1 MIHWIAF
8 FVSGIC
14 SRLYYIISSLDRYK
28 LHASIEKSYSKNKH
42 MLSTM
47 KVLSSAFFVLFLQV
61 SVEAFTFVS
70 NSALSRSVT
79 TTTGGPSSRTVQ
91 RKHHLGDDVDHDFL
105 PEEEAG
111 SKRNS
116 IHESNPINVV
126 LALGLALTLAHAPF
140 QPSPAFA
147 ADQNVGGSG
156 AYSTLVLSAIDSI
169 KDADI
174 VDFSMPSYESA
185 ARAEVNSNLKG
196 DKYLLGEASKNYE
209 SSSSSSSSSST
220 SSSSSSP
227 ETAAASVV
235 DEKADKAAAKAAQK
249 AAQKAARA
257 QQQAAV
263 EEAAKAAAAQ

>member
-1 MIHWIAF
+1 
-8 FVSGIC
+8 
-14 SRLYYIISSLDRYK
+14 
-28 LHASIEKSYSKNKH
+28 
-42 MLSTM
+42 M

-116 IHESNPINVV
+116 IHENNPINVV
-126 LALGLALTLAHAPF
+126 LALGLALTLTHAPFF
-140 QPSPAFA
+140 QPSPAFAA

-156 AYSTLVLSAIDSI
+156 AAYSTLVLSAIDSI

-209 SSSSSSSSSST
+209 SSSSSSSSSSST
-220 SSSSSSP
+220 SPSSSSSSSP

>member
-1 MIHWIAF
+1 
-8 FVSGIC
+8 
-14 SRLYYIISSLDRYK
+14 
-28 LHASIEKSYSKNKH
+28 
-42 MLSTM
+42 M

-147 ADQNVGGSG
+147 ADQNAGGSG

-209 SSSSSSSSSST
+209 SSSSSSSSST
-220 SSSSSSP
+220 
-227 ETAAASVV
+227 
-235 DEKADKAAAKAAQK
+235 
-249 AAQKAARA
+249 R
-257 QQQAAV
+257 
-263 EEAAKAAAAQ
+263 